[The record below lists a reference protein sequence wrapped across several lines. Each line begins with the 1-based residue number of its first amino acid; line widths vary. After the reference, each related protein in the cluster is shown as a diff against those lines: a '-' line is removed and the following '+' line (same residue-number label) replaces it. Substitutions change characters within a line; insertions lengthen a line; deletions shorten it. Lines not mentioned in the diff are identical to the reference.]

1 MEKGRNGIANSMANI
16 PVPMDSPKTRGQ
28 RFLWAKTANPKGA
41 FASTALEFEMAG
53 TILLM
58 GKKGRDMVLV

>member
-1 MEKGRNGIANSMANI
+1 MANI